1 MTDYHNRETHD
12 NANDKYTV
20 KILPTHKNSTEL
32 GYKSQFHLNFHQKQN
47 RTNQE
52 NKNTAEF
59 DEKKR
64 KIFLKRNKS
73 QL

>member
-32 GYKSQFHLNFHQKQN
+32 GYKSQFHLNFHQK
-47 RTNQE
+47 
-52 NKNTAEF
+52 
-59 DEKKR
+59 
-64 KIFLKRNKS
+64 
-73 QL
+73 